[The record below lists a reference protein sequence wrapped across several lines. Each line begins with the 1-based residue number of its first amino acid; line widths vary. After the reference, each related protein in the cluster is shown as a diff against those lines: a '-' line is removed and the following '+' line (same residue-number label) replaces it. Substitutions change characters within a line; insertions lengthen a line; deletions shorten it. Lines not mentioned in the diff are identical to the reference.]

1 MPDRSDDPTARLVDV
16 NWDDPRLRG
25 LLEATAQLH
34 IEHRGD
40 FAPRAVLLRDP
51 DGGTAQHALLV
62 AESDDGVR
70 TVLSTA
76 ALERGTTVLLD
87 LGGERRELAAVDDC
101 RHGLR
106 HEDSGHTVHIVVLRR
121 LRTAAR

>member
-34 IEHRGD
+34 IEQRGD
-40 FAPRAVLLRDP
+40 FAPRTVLLHDA
-51 DGGTAQHALLV
+51 DGGAARHALLV
-62 AESDDGVR
+62 AESDDGAR
-70 TVLSTA
+70 TLLSTA
-76 ALERGTTVLLD
+76 ALERGATVLLD
-87 LGGERRELAAVDDC
+87 CGGACRELATVDDC

-106 HEDSGHTVHIVVLRR
+106 HDDSGQTVHVVVLRR
-121 LRTAAR
+121 LRSAAR

>member
-16 NWDDPRLRG
+16 NWDDPRLRE

-40 FAPRAVLLRDP
+40 FTPRAVVLRAA
-51 DGGTAQHALLV
+51 DGSAAHHALLV
-62 AESDDGVR
+62 ASGDDGAR
-70 TVLSTA
+70 TVLSAA
-76 ALERGTTVLLD
+76 ALERGAAWLLD
-87 LGGERRELAAVDDC
+87 RGGEERELTEVVDC

-106 HEDSGHTVHIVVLRR
+106 HDDSGRSIYIVVLRR
-121 LRTAAR
+121 VRSAAR

>member
-16 NWDDPRLRG
+16 NWDDPRLRE

-40 FAPRAVLLRDP
+40 FAPRAVLLREAE
-51 DGGTAQHALLV
+51 GGAARHALLV
-62 AESDDGVR
+62 AESDDGAR
-70 TVLSTA
+70 TLLTDT
-76 ALERGTTVLLD
+76 ALERGAVVVLD
-87 LGGERRELAAVDDC
+87 RGGERRELAAVDDC

-106 HEDSGHTVHIVVLRR
+106 HEDSGRTVHIVVLRR
-121 LRTAAR
+121 IRSAGR